1 MADGKDTGVF
11 EECVRGPSESAHDS
25 SFGAASRLELR
36 LSYQCRVGLL
46 LTAGQLVDWQSL
58 RATRKPAKERGSHM
72 IREREISILTV
83 DDHPLFREALRAVIA
98 SQPDM
103 LLVAEAASGAEAFEQ
118 FREHRPDIT
127 LMDIRLPDSSGIEA
141 MVAIRSRFPEGRMI
155 LVSTYQDDLEIR
167 SALLAGAD
175 GHILKT
181 MHPRELVSTIRKVYA
196 GRRWVPPPT
205 SDDFTAEGSGS
216 ELTSREVEVLARVA
230 GGKRT
235 HEIAQLLF
243 VTENAVK
250 DHLKQA
256 MRKLGAR
263 DQTKALNIA
272 ARRGFIR
279 L

>member
-1 MADGKDTGVF
+1 MI
-11 EECVRGPSESAHDS
+11 
-25 SFGAASRLELR
+25 
-36 LSYQCRVGLL
+36 
-46 LTAGQLVDWQSL
+46 
-58 RATRKPAKERGSHM
+58 KEHE
-72 IREREISILTV
+72 IRILTV

-127 LMDIRLPDSSGIEA
+127 LMDIRLPDSSGIET
-141 MVAIRSRFPEGRMI
+141 MIAIRTRFPEGRVI
-155 LVSTYQDDLEIR
+155 LVSTYQDDVEIR
-167 SALLAGAD
+167 SGLLAGAD
-175 GHILKT
+175 GHIFKT

-196 GRRWVPPPT
+196 GRRWVLPPPAT
-205 SDDFTAEGSGS
+205 DDLIAEASGS
-216 ELTSREVEVLARVA
+216 DLTSREVEVLARVA
-230 GGKRT
+230 GGNRI
-235 HEIAQLLF
+235 HEIARLLF
-243 VTENAVK
+243 VTENTVK

-263 DQTKALNIA
+263 DQTNALNIA